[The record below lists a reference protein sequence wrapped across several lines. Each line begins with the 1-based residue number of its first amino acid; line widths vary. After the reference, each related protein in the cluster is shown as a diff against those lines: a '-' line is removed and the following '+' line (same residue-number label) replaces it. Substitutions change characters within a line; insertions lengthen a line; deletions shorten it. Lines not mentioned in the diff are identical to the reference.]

1 MKKPLPLLLFLI
13 VVVFQA
19 HAQIAVGPKAG
30 INWNSFRGN
39 KAFDV
44 VPGFNVGAFGK
55 YTVLSFLTARAELLY
70 NQQGANLIDYIVLP
84 GDLSHHSAKVTF
96 HQLQIPVLAEF
107 GLPSLADEP
116 LQPKLSVGA
125 FYAWNFYSRERWVN
139 VAKLPGYKPV
149 EYSGHENVTSQWKRS
164 QYGLVGAIG
173 ADLKVKG
180 FPVYL
185 EFRYTHN
192 LPAIT
197 KSGMTRRYNLKETF
211 EEWDADNLR
220 LGTVS
225 FNVAVT
231 LQYF

>member
-1 MKKPLPLLLFLI
+1 MKKPLPLLLFLF

-55 YTVLSFLTARAELLY
+55 YTVLPFLTARAEVLY
-70 NQQGANLIDYIVLP
+70 NQQGANLTDYVVMP
-84 GDLSHHSAKVTF
+84 YELSHHSAKVVF
-96 HQLQIPVLAEF
+96 HQVQIPVMAEF
-107 GLPSLADEP
+107 GLPSLADEA
-116 LQPKLSVGA
+116 LQPKISLGA

-139 VAKLPGYKPV
+139 VAQVYYYPPV
-149 EYSGHENVTSQWKRS
+149 EYKGHENVTDQWKRS
-164 QYGLVGAIG
+164 QYGLIG
-173 ADLKVKG
+173 ALGADIKVMSY
-180 FPVYL
+180 PVHL

-192 LPAIT
+192 LPSIT
-197 KSGMTRRYNLKETF
+197 KPGMTTRYNLKDTF
-211 EEWDADNLR
+211 EEWDDNHLR